1 MTIRIGNITLSRPAL
16 LAPMA
21 GITDLPFRRIVSRY
35 GAGLVFSE
43 MVASKAMVAETRR
56 SLRII
61 RKDADV
67 DMMAVQ
73 LAGCD
78 PDIMAEAARLNEQ
91 MGAQIL
97 DINMGCP
104 VKKVT
109 SGMAG
114 SSLMKDLEHAGDI
127 LRATVNAVSIPVTL
141 KMRTGW
147 DDDSRNAP
155 QLAQIAEAAGIKML
169 TVHGRT
175 RCQFFKGSADWKFIR
190 NVKEAVSLP
199 VIANGDIQTVEDAK
213 AALDQ
218 SGADGVMI
226 GRGAYGRPW
235 FVAQVCE
242 YLADGKVS
250 TLPDFDE
257 QRDVVM
263 EHYDGIIELY
273 GERVGSRVARKH
285 LGWYSERL
293 PGGKA
298 FRDRVVRMEDYRA
311 VRDEI
316 YNFYDQLKREG
327 VEVA

>member
-1 MTIRIGNITLSRPAL
+1 MTIQIADIILKDPVL

-43 MVASKAMVAETRR
+43 MIASKAMVAETRR
-56 SLRII
+56 SLRMV
-61 RKDADV
+61 KAGADEGP
-67 DMMAVQ
+67 MAVQ

-78 PDIMAEAARLNEQ
+78 PQIMADAARLNQ
-91 MGAQIL
+91 DLGAKII

-114 SSLMKDLEHAGDI
+114 SSLMKDLAHAEKI
-127 LRATVNAVSIPVTL
+127 LKATVDAVDIPVTL

-155 QLAQIAEAAGIKML
+155 ELAKIAEDAGIKML

-175 RCQFFKGSADWKFIR
+175 RCQFFKGAADWSFIR
-190 NVKEAVSLP
+190 NVKNEVSLP
-199 VIANGDIQTVEDAK
+199 VIANGDIQSVQDAEE
-213 AALDQ
+213 ALKQ
-218 SGADGVMI
+218 SGADGVMV

-235 FVAQVCE
+235 FVSQVAH
-242 YLADGKVS
+242 YLKTQDELH
-250 TLPDFDE
+250 TPDFKE
-257 QRDVVM
+257 QSAVVQ
-263 EHYDGIIELY
+263 EHYTAIIDLY
-273 GERVGSRVARKH
+273 GERVGTRVARKH
-285 LGWYSERL
+285 LSWYSERL

-298 FRDRVVRMEDYRA
+298 FRDRIIRMEDWQA
-311 VRDEI
+311 VLTEI
-316 YNFYDQLKREG
+316 VTFYEILERQG
-327 VEVA
+327 EVT